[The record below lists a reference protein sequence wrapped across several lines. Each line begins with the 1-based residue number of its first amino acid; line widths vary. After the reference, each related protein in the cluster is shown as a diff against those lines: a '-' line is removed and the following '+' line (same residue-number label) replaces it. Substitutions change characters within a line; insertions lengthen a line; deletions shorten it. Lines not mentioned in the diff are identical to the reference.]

1 MSLLVIAQPWDEAEV
16 SGGSMTFPPALL
28 GNSEHEGTQ
37 DVQDG
42 SIVGTMRMSV
52 GSETVE
58 GSFMKPEY

>member
-1 MSLLVIAQPWDEAEV
+1 M